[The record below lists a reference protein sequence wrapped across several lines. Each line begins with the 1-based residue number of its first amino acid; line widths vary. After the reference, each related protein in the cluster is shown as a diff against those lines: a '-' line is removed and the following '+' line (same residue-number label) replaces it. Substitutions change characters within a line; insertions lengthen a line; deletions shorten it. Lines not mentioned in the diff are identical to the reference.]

1 MQRPFYDFLAFMS
14 DNRATD
20 ITIAM
25 MIVRVLRC
33 FAIAALL
40 TMTVAAATPSARIA
54 FLDKGE
60 VWVLSAE
67 GGRPER
73 QTRTGAKVE
82 DFRFS
87 PRGDYLAYAKRLRPG
102 DGRPICSIFITN
114 AATGRVIKEIRP
126 DDGWIDIDK
135 WLGTTLLYHA
145 SAAMEVSGF
154 FEFDAVRR
162 AGRELEP
169 NVGSRTF
176 DRDMTPDGSLLAYV
190 DDIGLGPTFEERLHL
205 VDAATGADVVQVS
218 KRSVLAP
225 AISPT
230 KEAVAFIEVFGE
242 LSTARDRVWVYRRH
256 DRSVKM
262 ISDADVTPK
271 SAGSGLTWSPDS
283 RYVSVNFGG
292 RVTVLDISETLPS
305 RTFRGVDACWSG
317 AGTLVVGS
325 TAGLEAID
333 VVTGMRQLVVS
344 GGSRP
349 QCLPALTK

>member
-1 MQRPFYDFLAFMS
+1 MV
-14 DNRATD
+14 
-20 ITIAM
+20 
-25 MIVRVLRC
+25 VRVFRF

-40 TMTVAAATPSARIA
+40 TTAPTAATPSARIA

-67 GGRPER
+67 RGRPER

-102 DGRPICSIFITN
+102 DGRPICSIVIIH

-154 FEFDAVRR
+154 FEFDAIRR
-162 AGRELEP
+162 AGRELDP
-169 NVGSRTF
+169 SAGSRTF

-205 VDAATGADVVQVS
+205 LDTTTGADAVHVS
-218 KRSVLAP
+218 KRSVRAP

-230 KEAVAFIEVFGE
+230 KDAVTFIEVFGE
-242 LSTARDRVWVYRRH
+242 LSSARDRVWVYRRH
-256 DRSVKM
+256 DRSVTM
-262 ISDADVTPK
+262 LRDHDVTPK
-271 SAGSGLTWSPDS
+271 SAGSVLAWSTDG

-292 RVTVLDISETLPS
+292 RVTVLDITDTSPP
-305 RTFRGVDACWSG
+305 RTFRGIDACWSG
-317 AGTLVVGS
+317 AGTVVVGS
-325 TAGLEAID
+325 TDGFEAID
-333 VVTGMRQLVVS
+333 VVTGMRQPLVA

-349 QCLPALTK
+349 QCLAALTR